1 MKIVKL
7 QIENFRGFENVEVML
22 DEKFNVIV
30 GRNDVGKSTV
40 LEALEIFF
48 NNSTVKID
56 TEDLCKFSD
65 KDYIE
70 IGVSFK
76 LQSFELRIDT
86 IPTFLD
92 KEYLLDEYGFLN
104 VVKRWDCSKRS
115 ITKASERI
123 FIRANYPKGF
133 DEPLI
138 TLKNSDLKSKVADL
152 FGDNLPDNIKQNTN
166 STMRLALY
174 ESYNK
179 LNSIDLKTTLIELN
193 KEDAKK
199 VWINLQKDIPLFF
212 LFQSDRAN
220 KDSDKE
226 VQDPLKAITK
236 LAISE
241 VQDDLERVIN
251 RIENLVT
258 QVAQDTVNKMQE
270 MDPSLAESL
279 KPNLSQK
286 NWDSLFSFTF
296 IGDDEVPI
304 NKRGSGFRRLLLLNY
319 FRAEAERANES
330 RKPIIY
336 AIEEPETALH
346 PNWQLMLIQSLLD
359 LSENNSAQILI
370 TTHSPALASTI
381 NYEYIRF
388 IKKENRVHH
397 ISQGHDTSLDEVC
410 ATLGIIPT
418 ISSSNDLGRIKVIL
432 CLEGINDVKFF
443 YNISNLFDIDL
454 ENDCRILVI
463 PLGGNTLLEWV
474 NKSYLDKLTLPQI
487 HIYDNDVAKY
497 QDAIDI
503 VNERTDGSFGCLTR
517 MVEIENYVHPSLIKS
532 IYNIDEDYFVDNNNW
547 KEEWVTHNVPKNL
560 NEFLT
565 NLSQRR
571 GTEIL
576 NHGKSKIK
584 SKFADEGAKL
594 MTVELLQDLN
604 VFDEVNDWFSGIKA
618 FL

>member
-7 QIENFRGFENVEVML
+7 HIENFRGFESVEVTL

-30 GRNDVGKSTV
+30 GKNDVGKSTV

-65 KDYIE
+65 KDYVE

-76 LQSFELRIDT
+76 LENFELRVDT

-104 VVKRWDCSKRS
+104 VVKRWDCSKKS
-115 ITKASERI
+115 ITKTSEKI

-138 TLKNSDLKSKVADL
+138 TLKNSELKTKVVDI
-152 FGDNLPDNIKQNTN
+152 FGNILPDSIKQNTN

-174 ESYNK
+174 ERYNE
-179 LNSIDLKTTLIELN
+179 LNNIDLESTLIELN

-199 VWINLQKDIPLFF
+199 VWVNLQKDIPLFF

-241 VQDDLERVIN
+241 VQDDLEKVID
-251 RIENLVT
+251 RIEKLVT
-258 QVAQDTVNKMQE
+258 QVAKDTVNKMQE

-286 NWDSLFSFTF
+286 NWDSLFSFAF
-296 IGDDEVPI
+296 IGDDDVPI

-319 FRAEAERANES
+319 FRAEAERSNEG

-359 LSENNSAQILI
+359 LSENSSAQILI
-370 TTHSPALASTI
+370 TTHSPTLASTI
-381 NYEYIRF
+381 NYDYIRF
-388 IKKENRVHH
+388 IKKENRAHS
-397 ISQGHDTSLDEVC
+397 IYDGGNTSLDEIC
-410 ATLGIIPT
+410 DTLGILPT
-418 ISSSNDLGRIKVIL
+418 IPSHDVKQIKVIL
-432 CLEGINDVKFF
+432 CLEGVNDIKFF
-443 YNISNLFDIDL
+443 YNISNLFNIDL
-454 ENDCRILVI
+454 EHDSRVLVV
-463 PLGGNTLLEWV
+463 PLGGSTLIEWV

-487 HIYDNDVAKY
+487 HIYDNDVVKY
-497 QDAIDI
+497 QEAIDI
-503 VNERTDGSFGCLTR
+503 INARTDGSFGCLTR
-517 MVEIENYVHPSLIKS
+517 MVEIENYIHPSLIKS
-532 IYNIDEDYFVDNNNW
+532 LYDLDEDYFIDNEGW
-547 KEEWVTHNVPKNL
+547 RQEWVNHDVPKGL
-560 NEFLT
+560 NEFL
-565 NLSQRR
+565 NKLSSLQDRDIPNR
-571 GTEIL
+571 AS
-576 NHGKSKIK
+576 SKIK
-584 SKFADEGAKL
+584 KKFADEGSKL

-604 VFDEVNDWFSGIKA
+604 VFEEVDYWFNGIKE